1 MIRNGKAR
9 ANWAWLAPWLSAA
22 LICALTVYVRT
33 VLIQPPEVAQL
44 CDSEGATLWLQ
55 LADASLICKVRA
67 AFIVS
72 YAWFGLGY
80 AAMILTALT
89 LLTRNGF
96 VAWLALCVGA
106 MGLVLYCFEPAA
118 VSLAMGAVVLA
129 GVQSRRRERKNR
141 TGERLPPTIP
151 AR

>member
-9 ANWAWLAPWLSAA
+9 ANRAWLTPWLSAA
-22 LICALTVYVRT
+22 LICTLTVYVRT

-67 AFIVS
+67 AFIIS
-72 YAWFGLGY
+72 YDCFFLGY

-106 MGLVLYCFEPAA
+106 MGFVLYCFEPAA

-129 GVQSRRRERKNR
+129 GVQSRRRERESR
-141 TGERLPPTIP
+141 TDERSPPTSP
-151 AR
+151 GQ

>member
-1 MIRNGKAR
+1 MIRDGRSRGK
-9 ANWAWLAPWLSAA
+9 WVWLGLWLSAA

-33 VLIQPPEVAQL
+33 ELIQPPEVAQL
-44 CDSEGATLWLQ
+44 CDAVGATLWLQ
-55 LADASLICKVRA
+55 LAGASPICKVRA

-118 VSLAMGAVVLA
+118 VSFAIGAVVLA
-129 GVQSRRRERKNR
+129 GAQSRARANGSHRNAV
-141 TGERLPPTIP
+141 GSPPRLF
-151 AR
+151 

>member
-1 MIRNGKAR
+1 MIRDGKAWR
-9 ANWAWLAPWLSAA
+9 KWLWLGPWLSAA
-22 LICALTVYVRT
+22 LICALTVYVRSE
-33 VLIQPPEVAQL
+33 LIQPPEVAQI
-44 CDSEGATLWLQ
+44 CDAAGATLWLQ

-80 AAMILTALT
+80 AAIILSALT

-118 VSLAMGAVVLA
+118 VSLAIGAVVLA
-129 GVQSRRRERKNR
+129 GVQSRERAS
-141 TGERLPPTIP
+141 G
-151 AR
+151 